1 MNRWNWPKGWEKDVL
16 PVLSMAYFVLS
27 CGMAVRFAC
36 RNMSSMMRS
45 ISLWSI
51 CTGSIGGAILIGML
65 SNIMNNLAVN
75 QFYQYVLKG
84 ALLVLAMVVYSVSHM
99 LEVKRH
105 GE

>member
-1 MNRWNWPKGWEKDVL
+1 MDSITAAVVGGT
-16 PVLSMAYFVLS
+16 SMAGGVGL
-27 CGMAVRFAC
+27 
-36 RNMSSMMRS
+36 
-45 ISLWSI
+45 IS
-51 CTGSIGGAILIGML
+51 GSIGGAILIGML